1 MSRIFVDR
9 ISPYQSGS
17 IQIDGYEA
25 AIDTGSFAT
34 TGSNQF
40 IGNQDIA
47 GNTTIVGNTLITGS
61 LTVSGSAGTDFT
73 LIGRQLISGPTSGQ
87 TPNLFISSSDNN
99 ILFNRTNISLRKSGT
114 AFPGNLARNNAQFYS
129 APGDATTVLIS
140 NFDESFVDNV
150 DFQILVDAITGTKV
164 QDWDNATFGYDDVF
178 TIGPNVG
185 TTPDVEFKRSLQVTG
200 SVEISDVLQ
209 LSQKDPL
216 PAGAVGQLAVSA
228 SNLYYHNGSSWSQI
242 N

>member
-1 MSRIFVDR
+1 MYVDR

-17 IQIDGYEA
+17 IQIDGFQA

-40 IGNQDIA
+40 IGNQ
-47 GNTTIVGNTLITGS
+47 TIVGNTLITGS
-61 LTVSGSAGTDFT
+61 LTVSGSAGTDFA

-87 TPNLFISSSDNN
+87 TPNLFISSSDFN
-99 ILFNRTNISLRKSGT
+99 ILFNRTNISLREAGK
-114 AFPGNLARNNAQFYS
+114 AFPGNLARGNAQFYS
-129 APGDATTVLIS
+129 APGTATTLLIS

-150 DFQILVDAITGTKV
+150 DFYMEVDAITGIKV
-164 QDWDNATFGYDDVF
+164 QDWDNSTSGYDDIF

-185 TTPDVEFKRSLQVTG
+185 TTPDVEFKRSVQVTG
-200 SVEISDVLQ
+200 SVEISSVMQ
-209 LSQKDPL
+209 LAGQDPL
-216 PAGAVGQLAVSA
+216 PAGGVGQLAVSA